1 MESTTPAAA
10 APLAAAETTPVIRDQ
25 GNKAAKRSSTS
36 CFAPSLASNK
46 NKKLKESAAPAA
58 AADTALQPLAAIRE
72 EGNTAAKKRSRS
84 SPAASSASNKN
95 KKLKETIQEFTCEHQ
110 DCQRNF
116 LTAPALKQ
124 HQTKTHTNRHVGQE
138 PKEPRRLAPA
148 VPQVSASSLIPLL
161 GRPNHFYLE
170 GKTFELTGSGFVP
183 VFFGPA
189 PAQPSTGGG
198 GQVGSGDHL
207 GSLREVNQGGIANR
221 IHNFPL
227 LRLTSIMPMFPGTGS
242 GTSSLPGPSCAALAP
257 VADGNGRTGDGDDL
271 GSMREVDREGI
282 VDGIDLTL
290 RL

>member
-1 MESTTPAAA
+1 
-10 APLAAAETTPVIRDQ
+10 
-25 GNKAAKRSSTS
+25 
-36 CFAPSLASNK
+36 
-46 NKKLKESAAPAA
+46 
-58 AADTALQPLAAIRE
+58 
-72 EGNTAAKKRSRS
+72 
-84 SPAASSASNKN
+84 
-95 KKLKETIQEFTCEHQ
+95 
-110 DCQRNF
+110 
-116 LTAPALKQ
+116 
-124 HQTKTHTNRHVGQE
+124 
-138 PKEPRRLAPA
+138 
-148 VPQVSASSLIPLL
+148 LL

-271 GSMREVDREGI
+271 GSLREVDREGI